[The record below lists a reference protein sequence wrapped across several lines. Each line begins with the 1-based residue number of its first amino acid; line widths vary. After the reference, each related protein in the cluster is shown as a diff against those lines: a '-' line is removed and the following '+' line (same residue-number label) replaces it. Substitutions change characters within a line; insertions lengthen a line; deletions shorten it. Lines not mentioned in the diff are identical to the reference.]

1 MADTIKIQLQ
11 DIYEPITQKDITE
24 GKKYVLR
31 REETANAL
39 ASLIDALLDSAAER
53 ITKIAYRYGV
63 DPQNF
68 QITKKYNEAMFN
80 DISDVLD
87 QLEEQILDLTLAYST
102 KCTEDDDKK
111 RLLLLWLATLGR
123 NNKNLQQTLEDR
135 LWMFSRDLEAMI
147 AVAKTI
153 KLDATKAVNTI
164 KSYLHTAYQMPGMTA
179 VFKNSAL
186 YKATYIRSRGIKPY
200 NQGNSNSEANNIVRF
215 GKITVQMGW
224 SRYQL
229 QEFKENGAAGF
240 YQLRGSSYPCSICDD
255 EVKFHPNIEDMLSK
269 PYPHSSCM
277 CYRVPVYEK
286 DINEFMK

>member
-11 DIYEPITQKDITE
+11 DIYEPITQKDIKE
-24 GKKYVLR
+24 GKNFVLR
-31 REETANAL
+31 REETAAAL
-39 ASLIDALLDSAAER
+39 ASLIDALLESAAER

-102 KCTEDDDKK
+102 KCTEDNNKK
-111 RLLLLWLATLGR
+111 HLLLLWLATLGR
-123 NNKNLQQTLEDR
+123 NNRNLQQTLEDR

-164 KSYLHTAYQMPGMTA
+164 KSFLHTAYQMPGMTA
-179 VFKNSAL
+179 AFKNSAL

-200 NQGNSNSEANNIVRF
+200 NQGNSNSEANNLVRF
-215 GKITVQMGW
+215 GKMTVQMGW
-224 SRYQL
+224 MHYLRDEY
-229 QEFKENGAAGF
+229 EEKGAAGYMCF
-240 YQLRGSSYPCSICDD
+240 RGSTFHCPICDD
-255 EVKFHPNIEDMLSK
+255 VCNKFYSIDSQMPLPVHP
-269 PYPHSSCM
+269 SCC
-277 CYRVPVYEK
+277 CYAVPVYEK
-286 DINEFMK
+286 DINEFMQ

>member
-11 DIYEPITQKDITE
+11 DIYEPIAQKDIKE
-24 GKKYVLR
+24 GKNFVLR
-31 REETANAL
+31 REETAAAL
-39 ASLIDALLDSAAER
+39 ASLIDALLESAAER

-102 KCTEDDDKK
+102 KCTEDNDKK
-111 RLLLLWLATLGR
+111 HLLLLWLATLGR

-164 KSYLHTAYQMPGMTA
+164 KSFLHTAYQMPGMTA
-179 VFKNSAL
+179 AFKNSAL

-200 NQGNSNSEANNIVRF
+200 NQGNSNSEANNLVRF
-215 GKITVQMGW
+215 GKMTVQMGW
-224 SRYQL
+224 MHYLRDEY
-229 QEFKENGAAGF
+229 EERGAAGYMCF
-240 YQLRGSSYPCSICDD
+240 RGSNFPCDICDD
-255 EVKFHPNIEDMLSK
+255 VCGKFYPLDNKMPLPVHP
-269 PYPHSSCM
+269 SCC
-277 CYRVPVYEK
+277 CYAVPVYEK
-286 DINEFMK
+286 DINEFMQ